1 MVRSLAPET
10 LDDCGCAVK
19 VGRPIAI
26 IGFMGV
32 GKSAVGR
39 RLASRLGY
47 EFVDTDATVEADAGK
62 AIARI
67 FEEDGEEEFR
77 RRERAALEKA
87 LGSPGRVVST
97 GGGLPG
103 RAENRVLLRERAA
116 IVLLTADPSTI
127 LRRVQPLDSRPLL
140 VGFGDPLKRIA
151 DLLAERAHFYADY
164 DLAID
169 TTHGRPGLTAQ
180 RIARWYCRREEDS

>member
-1 MVRSLAPET
+1 
-10 LDDCGCAVK
+10 
-19 VGRPIAI
+19 
-26 IGFMGV
+26 MGV

-47 EFVDTDATVEADAGK
+47 EFMDTDAMVETDAGK
-62 AIARI
+62 TVARI

-77 RRERAALEKA
+77 RRERVALEEA
-87 LGSPGRVVST
+87 LGSLGRVVST

-116 IVLLTADPSTI
+116 IVLLMADPSTI
-127 LRRVQPLDSRPLL
+127 LRRVQPLESRPLL
-140 VGFGDPLKRIA
+140 VGFADPLKRIA
-151 DLLAERAHFYADY
+151 DLLAERAHYYADY

-180 RIARWYCRREEDS
+180 RIARWYCRREENS